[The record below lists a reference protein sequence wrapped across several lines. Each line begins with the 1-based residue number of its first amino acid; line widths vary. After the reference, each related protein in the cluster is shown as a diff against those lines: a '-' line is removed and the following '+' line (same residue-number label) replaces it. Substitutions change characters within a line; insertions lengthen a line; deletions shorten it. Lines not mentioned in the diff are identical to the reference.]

1 MANSVT
7 SIIVRKD
14 TMVFHV
20 HGTADGVNAGTE
32 GVWLAKGQV
41 DNIYDAPVKTTYKT
55 GAFQDGSTM
64 KARKFLHRDMPLGFH
79 IRDTDSLFEL
89 NESAFRQIFDYQV
102 DPWDP
107 DPQPTSLEVTTTLSG
122 TRTIDVLMH
131 EQPEF
136 ASDLDPIMQE
146 YGNLILKL
154 RAGQPMWYEDDYVDV
169 FSTSTAGTATGT
181 VTIWNPTDQICR
193 HRWVLTRGTWTL
205 PDYQW
210 VGVRGDRT
218 PDGPFGDRTITL
230 PPLTDVNG
238 GAVVSLDRQDLMLR
252 DAHDTNILPLLGGRF
267 FSFAIPPYTPPTEVP
282 VKVTGAPSGG
292 AMCQLVM
299 PRRWSRPWGL
309 ELLTPGS

>member
-79 IRDTDSLFEL
+79 IRDTDSLYEL

-169 FSTSTAGTATGT
+169 FSTATAGTATGT

-267 FSFAIPPYTPPTEVP
+267 FPFAIPPYTPPTEVP
-282 VKVTGAPSGG
+282 VKVTGAPAGG